1 MAAPATSLV
10 AVRAGQLCGELRC
23 RRLGI
28 VANIPQNRALV
39 MKALCQVAGAFED
52 CRTWSTG

>member
-23 RRLGI
+23 QRLGI

-39 MKALCQVAGAFED
+39 MQALCQVAAAFGD
-52 CRTWSTG
+52 CLAWSTG